1 MDLRLVLS
9 LDTTN
14 PLKLLRSNLSILQQT
29 GKGINI
35 AGCLV
40 LEQSNRGIEKEE
52 EKFLID
58 YRYHRYYYNGDYV
71 VPPDNCINILHEFS

>member
-1 MDLRLVLS
+1 LVLS

-29 GKGINI
+29 DKAINI

-40 LEQSNRGIEKEE
+40 LEQSRGIEKEE
-52 EKFLID
+52 EKFLIID
-58 YRYHRYYYNGDYV
+58 ITDTTTTGL
-71 VPPDNCINILHEFS
+71 CGIS

>member
-40 LEQSNRGIEKEE
+40 LEQSRGIEKEE

-58 YRYHRYYYNGDYV
+58 YRYHRHYYNGIMRYLL
-71 VPPDNCINILHEFS
+71 ITA